1 MVKTISLITKFIVVA
16 VSALLLAS
24 CNQVI
29 NLKSITGSGEVIT
42 ENRTVTDDFKSI
54 EVSNSIDLVV
64 EQSDKVQIT
73 VEADDNL
80 INSIT
85 TKIEN
90 GVLIISCDYDSFF
103 DIESKKVTVKMPS
116 IEALRASSASS
127 VSSSNKLRGQEIT
140 VRASSAANIKL
151 DLEYDRVDAKASSA
165 GTIAM
170 NGLTLSLNST
180 ASSGSD
186 IDADDLFS
194 NEVIA
199 TASSG
204 ASITINPIVKLKA
217 KATSGSSILYVKTP
231 KSIER
236 KTSSGGSIEKI

>member
-127 VSSSNKLRGQEIT
+127 VSSSNKLRGEEIT

-170 NGLTLSLNST
+170 NGLALSLNSA